1 MTLNHEFTK
10 DDNDMIIYNNICR
23 ICNKSLEELYMEI
36 DEDIRSSYPMHNI
49 TNYKDNLKL
58 KQEDFLN
65 KYAKCLTEEEFVIK
79 QIIE

>member
-1 MTLNHEFTK
+1 
-10 DDNDMIIYNNICR
+10 
-23 ICNKSLEELYMEI
+23 MEI